1 MSIKTILYTAMGMTV
16 AATTAA
22 MSSSPESDPIADFQ
36 NGWAGKAL
44 AMQRQL
50 DLNEPMSQSSILG
63 SHNTYNSEE
72 YRTALRYLDP
82 QQKHSIYD
90 QLRLGARFLE
100 LDAHW
105 TYKIDGFDWG
115 NDILLCHSGIGQN
128 IGDVHVGC
136 SLADRRLSDGL
147 EEVRRWLDENPA
159 EVIILYIEDHVDG
172 EHTRLWNTL
181 NSKLGNKFYASGG
194 CKSVPSDLSKA
205 DVLMAGKQVV
215 LWKDKGCSSD
225 STMAGVAFSGLGD
238 ISRIWEDRTGIGAI
252 GAFFNGTAVSRLE
265 AADIEREF
273 KAGRNLVNLDDI
285 THDDGRLE
293 AAVWSWDRN
302 EPNNQGGDQDCA
314 VQWENGRW
322 DDDNCGN
329 QYHFACESQDDGSW
343 SLSTT
348 TGAWTE
354 GTAAC
359 AALAGNYTFSVP
371 TSAGDNEALKA
382 AKGGN
387 THVWLNYNDRLYEGN
402 WQVPQGQGLFREL
415 RDARSNLCLDVEWG
429 NATNGTNVRLWTCNG
444 DNAQKWVY
452 DSANGYLR
460 SALGKCLDNRGHQH
474 DGGEIVIWDC
484 VDSNNLRF
492 DWVGQTIRNR
502 HNHNFALDAFG
513 TESGAQVG
521 QWSHHGGANQRWYWG
536 N

>member
-1 MSIKTILYTAMGMTV
+1 MNVKIPLTTVTKT
-16 AATTAA
+16 AATFAATVCSTTALA
-22 MSSSPESDPIADFQ
+22 MSSAPPPSDPIADFQ
-36 NGWAGKAL
+36 NSWAGKAL

-50 DLNEPMSQSSILG
+50 DLNEPLSQSSILG
-63 SHNTYNSEE
+63 SHNSYNSRE

-82 QQKHSIYD
+82 QQIHSMYD

-128 IGDVHVGC
+128 FGDVHVGC

-147 EEVRRWLDENPA
+147 DEVQRWLNENPT

-172 EHTRLWNTL
+172 EHSRLWNTL
-181 NSKLGNKFYASGG
+181 NSKLGNKFYTSGG
-194 CKSVPSDLSKA
+194 CQNIPANLSKA

-215 LWKDKGCSSD
+215 LWKDGDCSSD
-225 STMAGVAFSGLGD
+225 AAMANVAFGGLGN
-238 ISRIWEDRTGIGAI
+238 ISRIWEDRTGVGAI

-302 EPNNQGGDQDCA
+302 EPNNAGGDQDCA
-314 VQWENGRW
+314 VQWGNGRW
-322 DDDNCGN
+322 DDDYCGN
-329 QYHFACESQDDGSW
+329 QYHFACENQDDGSW

-371 TSAGDNEALKA
+371 ASSADNEALRS

-387 THVWLNYNDRLYEGN
+387 THVWLNYNDRQQEG
-402 WQVPQGQGLFREL
+402 
-415 RDARSNLCLDVEWG
+415 
-429 NATNGTNVRLWTCNG
+429 LWT
-444 DNAQKWVY
+444 
-452 DSANGYLR
+452 R
-460 SALGKCLDNRGHQH
+460 
-474 DGGEIVIWDC
+474 
-484 VDSNNLRF
+484 
-492 DWVGQTIRNR
+492 
-502 HNHNFALDAFG
+502 
-513 TESGAQVG
+513 
-521 QWSHHGGANQRWYWG
+521 
-536 N
+536 